1 MRQSCRARSY
11 SPCTQKAYI
20 GWVRRYVLFVL
31 AHMRGTPRL
40 MSSLMYGAGLRLLEC
55 CRLRVKDVDFGR
67 RVITVRDGK
76 GGKDRETLLPAS
88 LVEPLRSQLERAHRQ
103 HELDLADGRGRVT
116 LPADLDPQRARAAW
130 EWTWQWVLPAARHR
144 ENKSTG
150 EWRRPHVHPGAVQRD
165 FAIAIRAA
173 QIAKAASCHSLRHS
187 FATHLLDAGYDI
199 RTVQG
204 LMGHSDV
211 ATTMIYARSARRFG
225 VNVKSPL
232 DDKA

>member
-88 LVEPLRSQLERAHRQ
+88 LVEPLRSQLER
-103 HELDLADGRGRVT
+103 G
-116 LPADLDPQRARAAW
+116 PPPARAG
-130 EWTWQWVLPAARHR
+130 PR
-144 ENKSTG
+144 
-150 EWRRPHVHPGAVQRD
+150 
-165 FAIAIRAA
+165 
-173 QIAKAASCHSLRHS
+173 
-187 FATHLLDAGYDI
+187 
-199 RTVQG
+199 
-204 LMGHSDV
+204 
-211 ATTMIYARSARRFG
+211 
-225 VNVKSPL
+225 
-232 DDKA
+232 